1 MESLLKT
8 NIKCFTALF
17 LIIGTA
23 VSSCKKHTISTAPQK
38 KQPATAFYQD
48 TLIHNG
54 GGGAGIGAP
63 YAAEYFPD
71 TPGDE
76 WTYEVTDSLHGNQ
89 RYRLTVKIMKGNN
102 GQTKWLFIYP
112 NETDTTNVSTDGEI
126 IDFLPV
132 NQITTHDNPPFISLG
147 TRLITPFYRGM
158 QWRYNR
164 YGTSAT
170 VTGLDTLAQNN
181 FGFPAP
187 VKIFTLNLFLG
198 GGVEYGGVYTML
210 FAPNIGIISLDRRIL
225 DTMPTVHEHWQ
236 LISYHLQG
244 PPDYTAGK

>member
-1 MESLLKT
+1 MKTYQKCSL
-8 NIKCFTALF
+8 ALLF
-17 LIIGTA
+17 IIGAA
-23 VSSCKKHTISTAPQK
+23 VSSCKKHTISPPQK

-48 TLIHNG
+48 SLIRNG
-54 GGGAGIGAP
+54 GGPTGIGAP
-63 YAAEYFPD
+63 YAAEYFPN

-89 RYRLTVKIMKGNN
+89 QYRLTLKILGGSN
-102 GQTKWLFIYP
+102 GQTAWLFIYP
-112 NETDTTNVSTDGEI
+112 DGNDTVHVSTEGEI

-132 NQITTHDNPPFISLG
+132 NKITPHDNPPFISLG
-147 TRLITPFYRGM
+147 ARLITPFYRGM

-164 YGTSAT
+164 YGTNAT
-170 VTGLDTLAQNN
+170 VTGLDTLTQNS

-210 FAPNIGIISLDRRIL
+210 FAPDIGIISLDRRIL
-225 DTMPTVHEHWQ
+225 NTMPTVHERWQ
-236 LISYHLQG
+236 LISYHLQA
-244 PPDYTAGK
+244 PPLYNAGK